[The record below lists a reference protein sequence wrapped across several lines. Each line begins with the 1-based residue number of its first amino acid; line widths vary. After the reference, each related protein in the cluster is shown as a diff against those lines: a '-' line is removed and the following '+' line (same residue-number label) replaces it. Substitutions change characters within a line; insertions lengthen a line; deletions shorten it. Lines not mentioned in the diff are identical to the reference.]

1 MVLHWEMQNDINISG
16 TDNPTKVED
25 VEEITTS
32 GIVHKGKLYMM
43 VTNKF
48 KLKNWI
54 NTTLHMVYKA
64 IT

>member
-1 MVLHWEMQNDINISG
+1 MQNHINISG
-16 TDNPTKVED
+16 TDNPTKVQD

-54 NTTLHMVYKA
+54 NTT
-64 IT
+64 